1 MKKMKNTKNM
11 KKRLTK
17 ILFIIC
23 LFGSIYL
30 ILIDIHLGVVLLIV
44 LVYISIKEIVK
55 VVKRKWKKKFVSR
68 KYKNL
73 YKSKYAR
80 QSNYNV
86 GTKDD
91 ELLNMY
97 DATY

>member
-1 MKKMKNTKNM
+1 MNKGLKK
-11 KKRLTK
+11 
-17 ILFIIC
+17 IIYVIS
-23 LFGSIYL
+23 LIGPIYL
-30 ILIDIHLGVVLLIV
+30 ILIDIQLGVVLLIV
-44 LVYISIKEIVK
+44 PVYISIKEIAK
-55 VVKRKWKKKFVSR
+55 VVKRKWKKKFVSK

-97 DATY
+97 DASS

>member
-1 MKKMKNTKNM
+1 MKNTKNM

-23 LFGSIYL
+23 LFGPIYL

-44 LVYISIKEIVK
+44 PVYISIKEIVK

-73 YKSKYAR
+73 YKSKYTR

-86 GTKDD
+86 GKRDD
-91 ELLNMY
+91 DLLNMY
-97 DATY
+97 DVSS

>member
-1 MKKMKNTKNM
+1 MNKGLKK
-11 KKRLTK
+11 
-17 ILFIIC
+17 IIYVIS
-23 LFGSIYL
+23 LIGPIYL
-30 ILIDIHLGVVLLIV
+30 ILIDIQLGVVLLIV
-44 LVYISIKEIVK
+44 PVYISIKEIAK

-73 YKSKYAR
+73 YKSKYTR

-97 DATY
+97 DYSS

>member
-1 MKKMKNTKNM
+1 MNKGLKK
-11 KKRLTK
+11 
-17 ILFIIC
+17 IIYVIS
-23 LFGSIYL
+23 LIGPIYL

-44 LVYISIKEIVK
+44 PVYISFKEIVK
-55 VVKRKWKKKFVSR
+55 VVKRKWKKKFVSK

-86 GTKDD
+86 GTQDD

-97 DATY
+97 DASS

>member
-1 MKKMKNTKNM
+1 MNKGLKK
-11 KKRLTK
+11 
-17 ILFIIC
+17 IIYVIS
-23 LFGSIYL
+23 LIGPIYL

-44 LVYISIKEIVK
+44 PVYISIKEIAK

-97 DATY
+97 DASS